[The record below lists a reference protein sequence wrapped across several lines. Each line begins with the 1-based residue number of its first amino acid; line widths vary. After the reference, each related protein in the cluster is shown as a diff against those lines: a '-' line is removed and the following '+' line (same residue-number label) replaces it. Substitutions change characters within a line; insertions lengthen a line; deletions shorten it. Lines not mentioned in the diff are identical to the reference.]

1 MTPKICSFNILIS
14 QVSCGEEHTAFVS
27 SSGHVYTMGN
37 NGDGRLGLGDMELKE
52 SNVPCL
58 VEGIA
63 DHFVT
68 KVQCGLAHTI
78 ALTNNGEAWAW
89 G

>member
-1 MTPKICSFNILIS
+1 
-14 QVSCGEEHTAFVS
+14 
-27 SSGHVYTMGN
+27 MGN
-37 NGDGRLGLGDMELKE
+37 NGDGRLGLGDLELKE

-89 G
+89 GQGYYGSLGVDTLKSQYSPVPV